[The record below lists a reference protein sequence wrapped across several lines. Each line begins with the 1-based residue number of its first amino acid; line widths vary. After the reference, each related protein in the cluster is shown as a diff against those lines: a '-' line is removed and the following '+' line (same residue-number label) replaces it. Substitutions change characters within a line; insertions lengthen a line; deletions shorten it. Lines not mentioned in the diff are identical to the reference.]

1 MLNLNLDYT
10 NSVSLVM
17 QITEFR
23 ITLPMSLSEYKIA
36 QRFVV
41 AEYSKSETGGGE
53 GIQIIKDEPYQNQPQ
68 FQGHFGTGQYTEKFY
83 NLASKLPET
92 IQKLVKSEH
101 LEFREFAW
109 NAFPYVMTK
118 FTNPSYMKENFLL
131 EVETMSKEG
140 IGSCFNVVDLS
151 PAQLEARKVIHIDI
165 VNDSVN
171 TYKANEDPTKCRSF
185 KTRRGPLTQ
194 NWIDNYSGPLMTC
207 YKVVRSKFQW
217 WGLQTYI
224 ESKLVDGQR
233 EYLLDFHR
241 KMFCWMDRW
250 YGLTM
255 QDILDLELRTR
266 LELDYLRMPG
276 KKPGHWSQNQDS
288 NLTSKPSKDS
298 SLFGG
303 LKKGKPNQ
311 DQVRFSTFEVVII
324 IVIFL

>member
-1 MLNLNLDYT
+1 
-10 NSVSLVM
+10 M

-23 ITLPMSLSEYKIA
+23 ITMPMSLSEYKIA

-68 FQGHFGTGQYTEKFY
+68 FPGHFGTGQYTEKVY
-83 NLASKLPET
+83 YLASKLPET
-92 IQKLVKSEH
+92 IQKLVKPEH
-101 LEFREFAW
+101 LEFREYAW
-109 NAFPYVMTK
+109 NAFPYGKTK
-118 FTNPSYMKENFLL
+118 FTNPNYMKDNFSL
-131 EVETMSKEG
+131 ELETMNKEG
-140 IGSCFNVVDLS
+140 IGSCFNVMDLS
-151 PAQLEARKVIHIDI
+151 AAQLKGRKVIHIDI

-171 TYKANEDPTKCRSF
+171 TYKANEDPTKCRSI
-185 KTRRGPLTQ
+185 KTGRGPLTQ

-207 YKVVRSKFQW
+207 YKVARYKFQW
-217 WGLQTYI
+217 WGLQTYM

-255 QDILDLELRTR
+255 QDILELELRTR
-266 LELDYLRMPG
+266 LELDYLRMSG

-288 NLTSKPSKDS
+288 NSTSKPSKHS

-303 LKKGKPNQ
+303 LKKGKSNQ
-311 DQVRFSTFEVVII
+311 DQVRFQFIRFFII
-324 IVIFL
+324 SFNLDPLFHFVEA